1 MNITKKIFL
10 FFLMVLITCLG
21 VSYLMPGEEKKGDLT
36 ALRIG
41 SGDDI
46 TGLLLKEI
54 VQNRK
59 SIDSGNLHISGD
71 TEVFFDFT
79 FKDC

>member
-1 MNITKKIFL
+1 MNITKKILL
-10 FFLMVLITCLG
+10 FFLMVLVTGLG
-21 VSYLMPGEEKKGDLT
+21 VSYLMPDEEKKDDLA

-46 TGLLLKEI
+46 TGLLLQEI
-54 VQNRK
+54 IQNRK
-59 SIDSGNLHISGD
+59 STDSADLHISGD
-71 TEVFFDFT
+71 TDIFFDFT

>member
-1 MNITKKIFL
+1 M
-10 FFLMVLITCLG
+10 
-21 VSYLMPGEEKKGDLT
+21 T

-46 TGLLLKEI
+46 TGLLLQEI
-54 VQNRK
+54 IQNRK
-59 SIDSGNLHISGD
+59 STDSADLHISGD
-71 TEVFFDFT
+71 TDIFFDFT

>member
-1 MNITKKIFL
+1 MNITKRIFL
-10 FFLMVLITCLG
+10 FFLIVLIIGMG
-21 VSYLMPGEEKKGDLT
+21 VSYLMPDEEKKDDMT

-54 VQNRK
+54 IQNGK
-59 SIDSGNLHISGD
+59 NTDSANLHVSGD
-71 TEVFFDFT
+71 TDVFFDFT

>member
-1 MNITKKIFL
+1 MNITKKIFF
-10 FFLMVLITCLG
+10 FFLMVLVTGLG
-21 VSYLMPGEEKKGDLT
+21 VSYLMPGEEKKDDLA

-46 TGLLLKEI
+46 TGILLQEI
-54 VQNRK
+54 IQNRK
-59 SIDSGNLHISGD
+59 STDSADLHISGD
-71 TEVFFDFT
+71 TDIFFDFT